1 MNITRF
7 PIHFIGAGPGAEDLI
22 TERGATLL
30 KEADVVVYAGS
41 LVNPGHLKRCR
52 PKAELHDSAKMNLEE
67 QVEVMA
73 RGALEGKK
81 VVRLHTGDPSM
92 YGAIAEQFDL
102 LDKKGIESVVVPGVS
117 SVFAAAAA
125 LRTELTYPGI
135 AQSLVLTRTPGR
147 TPMPAG
153 ESCEAFARTGAT
165 LAFFLSVG
173 KLDELARQLISAGK
187 SPATA
192 AAVVYRATWPD
203 EKIIRGTLST
213 IAAETARAGIGRQ
226 ALILVGDA
234 IGAHD
239 CGQSLLYH
247 GQFSH
252 GYRNEKEDERF
263 NGSCAFYAF
272 TGKGVRKALEIS
284 QSLGKKAAIHS
295 ICREGEEEGVI
306 RIAPEDFDGVLARQ
320 WHLFDAHVFV
330 GATGIAV
337 RKTAPLLRD
346 KTTDPA
352 VVSCTESGSHLI
364 PLLSGHLGGGN
375 RLARRLARISGGEAV
390 ITTATDTRGITAF
403 DEAAAREQACVLNP
417 EAIKTLNAA
426 LLAGEAVS
434 FHGPQE
440 IHERYWKD
448 CPQVIPAR
456 TDGGETGETPDMAA
470 VYWDEAPPEPAGKA
484 PFLAIHTASFVLG
497 IGCKKETAPELLKQC
512 AEDFL
517 HQQGISRSR
526 LKALASCTLKEQ
538 EPAILALAEQ
548 WGVPFRVFTPK
559 QLDTV
564 DVPTPSD
571 AVFGKTGTHSV
582 SEASAVLASGGKIS
596 APKTVCA
603 GSITLALAACP
614 HGARRTD
621 RQKTGS
627 VTVIG
632 LGSGAPGQL
641 TPEAAAA
648 IDRCGCLAGYTKYLD
663 FIRERI
669 HGKKIIQTGMMGEV
683 PRCMAALEAALAGEN
698 VCMVCSGDPGILA
711 MAGLL
716 YELRKE
722 NERFSPVDIEV
733 LPGITAANIS
743 ASALGAPLQNGF
755 CLLSLSDLLVPAEE
769 IRANL
774 EQSAGTALPVV
785 LYNPAGRKRRHLMEE
800 ALDIFRNK
808 RGGQTLCA
816 YVRHA
821 GRPGQQKWVGTL
833 EEFPLDDVDMSTLVL
848 LGGPRTIRD
857 GDVLFERRGYADKYG
872 VS

>member
-1 MNITRF
+1 MNTTRF

-22 TERGATLL
+22 TERGAALL

-52 PKAELHDSAKMNLEE
+52 PEAELHDSAKMDLEE

-73 RGALEGKK
+73 RGVLEGKK

-102 LDKKGIESVVVPGVS
+102 LDKKGIESIVVPGVS

-147 TPMPAG
+147 TPMPSG
-153 ESCEAFARTGAT
+153 EACEAFAKTGAT
-165 LAFFLSVG
+165 LAFFLSAG
-173 KLDELARQLISAGK
+173 KLDELAARLISAGK
-187 SPATA
+187 SPDTA

-213 IAAETARAGIGRQ
+213 IAEETARAGIGRQ

-272 TGKGVRKALEIS
+272 TAKGARKAAEIS
-284 QSLGKKAAIHS
+284 QSLGKTAIYS
-295 ICREGEEEGVI
+295 VGGNGEEEGVN
-306 RIAPEDFDGVLARQ
+306 RVKPEDFDQLLARQ
-320 WHLFDAHVFV
+320 WNQFDAHVFV
-330 GATGIAV
+330 GAAGIAV

-346 KTTDPA
+346 KATDPA
-352 VVSCTESGSHLI
+352 VVSCSESGSHLI

-390 ITTATDTRGITAF
+390 ITTATDTRGMTAF
-403 DEAAAREQACVLNP
+403 DEAAAREQACILNP
-417 EAIKTLNAA
+417 DAIKALNAA
-426 LLAGEAVS
+426 LLAGDAIL

-440 IHERYWKD
+440 IYERYWKE
-448 CPQVIPAR
+448 CPQVIPA
-456 TDGGETGETPDMAA
+456 ETGGKATTGTPDIPA
-470 VYWDEAPPEPAGKA
+470 VYWDMAVPETGRKA
-484 PFLAIHTASFVLG
+484 PALSIRSASFVLG
-497 IGCKKETAPELLKQC
+497 IGCKKGTDPGLLKQS
-512 AEDFL
+512 AEEFL
-517 HQQGISRSR
+517 NREGISRTR

-548 WGVPFRVFTPK
+548 WEVPFQVFTPA
-559 QLDTV
+559 QLDRV
-564 DVPTPSD
+564 EIPTPSD
-571 AVFGKTGTHSV
+571 AVFEKTGTHSV
-582 SEASAVLASGGKIS
+582 SEASAILASGGTLKT
-596 APKTVCA
+596 PKTVCN

-614 HGARRTD
+614 HGSRDTE
-621 RQKTGS
+621 RQETGN
-627 VTVIG
+627 VIVIG

-648 IDRCGCLAGYTKYLD
+648 IDRCDCIAGYTKYLD

-669 HGKKIIQTGMMGEV
+669 HGKKMIQTGMMGEV

-698 VCMVCSGDPGILA
+698 ICMVCSGDPGILA

-722 NERFSPVDIEV
+722 NERFSTVGIDV

-774 EQSAGTALPVV
+774 EQGAGTALPVV
-785 LYNPAGRKRRHLMEE
+785 LYNPAGRKRRHLLEE

-808 RGGQTLCA
+808 RGGHTLCA
-816 YVRHA
+816 YVKHA
-821 GRPGQQKWVGTL
+821 GRPAQQKWVGTL
-833 EEFPLDDVDMSTLVL
+833 DEFPLEDVDMSTLVL

-872 VS
+872 IS

>member
-1 MNITRF
+1 MNTTRF

-22 TERGATLL
+22 TERGAALL

-52 PKAELHDSAKMNLEE
+52 PEAELHDSAKMNLEE

-73 RGALEGKK
+73 RGVLEGKK

-102 LDKKGIESVVVPGVS
+102 LDKKGIESIVVPGIS

-147 TPMPAG
+147 TPMPSG
-153 ESCEAFARTGAT
+153 EACEAFAKTGAT
-165 LAFFLSVG
+165 LAFFLSAG
-173 KLDELARQLISAGK
+173 KLDELAARLISAGK
-187 SPATA
+187 SPDTA

-272 TGKGVRKALEIS
+272 TAKGARKAVEIS
-284 QSLGKKAAIHS
+284 QSLGKTVIYS
-295 ICREGEEEGVI
+295 VGRSGEEEGVN
-306 RIAPEDFDGVLARQ
+306 RVAPEDFDQLLARQ
-320 WHLFDAHVFV
+320 WNQFDAHVFV
-330 GATGIAV
+330 GAAGIAV

-346 KTTDPA
+346 KATDPA
-352 VVSCTESGSHLI
+352 VVSCSESGSHLI

-417 EAIKTLNAA
+417 DAIKTLNAA
-426 LLAGEAVS
+426 LLAGDS
-434 FHGPQE
+434 ILFHGPQE
-440 IHERYWKD
+440 IYERYWKE
-448 CPQVIPAR
+448 CPQVIPA
-456 TDGGETGETPDMAA
+456 ETGGKEATETPDVPA
-470 VYWDEAPPEPAGKA
+470 VYWDMTAPETVGKA
-484 PFLAIHTASFVLG
+484 PALSIRSASFVLG
-497 IGCKKETAPELLKQC
+497 IGCKKGTAPELLKQS
-512 AEDFL
+512 AEEFL
-517 HQQGISRSR
+517 HREGLSRSR

-548 WGVPFRVFTPK
+548 WGVPFQVFTPDE
-559 QLDTV
+559 LDKV
-564 DVPTPSD
+564 EIPTPSD
-571 AVFGKTGTHSV
+571 AVFEKTGTHSV
-582 SEASAVLASGGKIS
+582 SEASAILASGGTLKT
-596 APKTVCA
+596 PKTVCN

-614 HGARRTD
+614 HGSRDTGC
-621 RQKTGS
+621 QKAGS
-627 VTVIG
+627 VIVIG

-648 IDRCGCLAGYTKYLD
+648 IDRCGCIAGYTRYLD

-669 HGKKIIQTGMMGEV
+669 HGKRMIQTGMMGEV

-722 NERFSPVDIEV
+722 NERFSSVGIDV

-769 IRANL
+769 IQANL

-785 LYNPAGRKRRHLMEE
+785 LYNPAGRKRRHLLEE

-816 YVRHA
+816 YVKHA
-821 GRPGQQKWVGTL
+821 GRPAQQKWVGTL
-833 EEFPLDDVDMSTLVL
+833 AEFPLEDVDMSTLVL

-872 VS
+872 IS

>member
-1 MNITRF
+1 MNTTRF

-22 TERGATLL
+22 TERGAALL

-73 RGALEGKK
+73 RGVLEGKK

-102 LDKKGIESVVVPGVS
+102 LDKKGIESIVVPGVS

-147 TPMPAG
+147 TPMPSG
-153 ESCEAFARTGAT
+153 EACEAFAKTGAT
-165 LAFFLSVG
+165 LAFFLSAG
-173 KLDELARQLISAGK
+173 KLDELAARLISAGK
-187 SPATA
+187 SPDTA

-272 TGKGVRKALEIS
+272 TAKGARKAVEIS
-284 QSLGKKAAIHS
+284 QSLGKTVIYS
-295 ICREGEEEGVI
+295 VGRSGEEEGVN
-306 RIAPEDFDGVLARQ
+306 RVAPEDFDQLLARQ
-320 WHLFDAHVFV
+320 WNQFDAHVFV
-330 GATGIAV
+330 GAAGIAV

-346 KTTDPA
+346 KATDPA
-352 VVSCTESGSHLI
+352 VVSCSESGSHLI

-417 EAIKTLNAA
+417 DAIKALNAA
-426 LLAGEAVS
+426 LLSGDS
-434 FHGPQE
+434 ILFHGPQE
-440 IHERYWKD
+440 IYERYWKE
-448 CPQVIPAR
+448 CPQVIPA
-456 TDGGETGETPDMAA
+456 ETGGKEATETPDVPA
-470 VYWDEAPPEPAGKA
+470 VYWDMTAPETVGKA
-484 PFLAIHTASFVLG
+484 PALSIRSASFVLG
-497 IGCKKETAPELLKQC
+497 IGCKKGTDPELLKQS
-512 AEDFL
+512 AEEFL
-517 HQQGISRSR
+517 HRQGLSRSR

-548 WGVPFRVFTPK
+548 WGVPFQVFTPDE
-559 QLDTV
+559 LDKV
-564 DVPTPSD
+564 DIPTPSD
-571 AVFGKTGTHSV
+571 AVFEKTGTHSV
-582 SEASAVLASGGKIS
+582 SEASAILASGGTLKT
-596 APKTVCA
+596 PKTVCN

-614 HGARRTD
+614 HGSRDTG
-621 RQKTGS
+621 RQKAGS
-627 VTVIG
+627 VIVIG

-648 IDRCGCLAGYTKYLD
+648 IDRCGCIAGYTRYLD
-663 FIRERI
+663 FIRGRI
-669 HGKKIIQTGMMGEV
+669 HGKRMIQTGMMGEV

-722 NERFSPVDIEV
+722 NERFSSVGIDV

-785 LYNPAGRKRRHLMEE
+785 LYNPAGRKRRHLLEE

-808 RGGQTLCA
+808 RGDKTLCA
-816 YVRHA
+816 YVKHA
-821 GRPGQQKWVGTL
+821 GRPAQQKWVGTL
-833 EEFPLDDVDMSTLVL
+833 AEFPLEDVDMSTLVL
-848 LGGPRTIRD
+848 LGGPRTMRD

-872 VS
+872 IS

>member
-1 MNITRF
+1 MNTTRF

-22 TERGATLL
+22 TERGAALL

-52 PKAELHDSAKMNLEE
+52 PEAELHDSAKMNLEE

-102 LDKKGIESVVVPGVS
+102 LDKKGIESIVVPGVS

-147 TPMPAG
+147 TPMPSG
-153 ESCEAFARTGAT
+153 EACEAFAKTGAT
-165 LAFFLSVG
+165 LAFFLSAG
-173 KLDELARQLISAGK
+173 KLDELAARLISAGK
-187 SPATA
+187 SPDTA

-272 TGKGVRKALEIS
+272 TAKGARKAVEIS
-284 QSLGKKAAIHS
+284 QSLGKTVIYS
-295 ICREGEEEGVI
+295 VGRSGEEEGVN
-306 RIAPEDFDGVLARQ
+306 RVAPEDFDQLLARQ
-320 WHLFDAHVFV
+320 WNQFDAHVFV
-330 GATGIAV
+330 GAAGIAV

-346 KTTDPA
+346 KATDPA
-352 VVSCTESGSHLI
+352 VVSCSESGSHLI

-417 EAIKTLNAA
+417 DAIKALNAA
-426 LLAGEAVS
+426 LLAGDS
-434 FHGPQE
+434 ILFHGPQE
-440 IHERYWKD
+440 IYERYWKE
-448 CPQVIPAR
+448 CPQVIPA
-456 TDGGETGETPDMAA
+456 ETEGKETTETPDVPA
-470 VYWDEAPPEPAGKA
+470 VYWDMTAPETVGKA
-484 PFLAIHTASFVLG
+484 PALSVRSASFVLG
-497 IGCKKETAPELLKQC
+497 IGCKKGTAPELLKQS
-512 AEDFL
+512 AEEFL
-517 HQQGISRSR
+517 HRQGLSRSR

-548 WGVPFRVFTPK
+548 WGVPFQVFTPDE
-559 QLDTV
+559 LDKV
-564 DVPTPSD
+564 DIPTPSD
-571 AVFGKTGTHSV
+571 AVFEKTGTHSV
-582 SEASAVLASGGKIS
+582 SEASAILASGGTLKT
-596 APKTVCA
+596 PKTVCS

-614 HGARRTD
+614 HGSRDTGC
-621 RQKTGS
+621 QKAGS
-627 VTVIG
+627 VIVIG

-648 IDRCGCLAGYTKYLD
+648 IDRCGCIAGYTRYLD

-669 HGKKIIQTGMMGEV
+669 HGKRMIQTGMMGEV

-722 NERFSPVDIEV
+722 NERFSSVGIDV

-785 LYNPAGRKRRHLMEE
+785 LYNPAGRKRRHLLEE
-800 ALDIFRNK
+800 ALNIFRNK

-816 YVRHA
+816 YVKHA
-821 GRPGQQKWVGTL
+821 GRPAQQKWVGTL
-833 EEFPLDDVDMSTLVL
+833 AEFPLEDVDMSTLVL

-872 VS
+872 IS

>member
-1 MNITRF
+1 MKTLRF
-7 PIHFIGAGPGAEDLI
+7 PIHFVGAGPGAEDLI
-22 TERGATLL
+22 TERGAALL

-52 PKAELHDSAKMNLEE
+52 EGAELHDSAAMSLEE
-67 QVEVMA
+67 QVDVMSQA
-73 RGALEGKK
+73 VKEGKK

-102 LDKKGIESVVVPGVS
+102 LDKKGIQSVVVPGVS

-147 TPMPAG
+147 TPMPSG
-153 ESCEAFARTGAT
+153 ESSEAFAKTGAT

-173 KLDELARQLISAGK
+173 KLDELARQLVAAGK
-187 SPATA
+187 SPDTA

-213 IAAETARAGIGRQ
+213 IAEETSRAGIGRQ
-226 ALILVGDA
+226 AIILVGNA

-252 GYRNEKEDERF
+252 GYRNEKEEERF
-263 NGSCAFYAF
+263 NGNCAFYAF
-272 TGKGVRKALEIS
+272 TGKGTRKALEIS
-284 QSLGKKAAIHS
+284 RSLGKTAIYS
-295 ICREGEEEGVI
+295 VCRDGEEEGAV
-306 RIAPEDFDGVLARQ
+306 RVSPEEFDGLLARQ
-320 WHLFDAHVFV
+320 WLLFDAHVFI

-352 VVSCTESGSHLI
+352 VVSCSESGSHVI

-390 ITTATDTRGITAF
+390 ITTATDARGITAF
-403 DEAAAREQACVLNP
+403 DEAAARERACVLTP
-417 EAIKTLNAA
+417 DAIKTLNAE
-426 LLAGEAVS
+426 LLSGGTVS
-434 FHGPQE
+434 FHGPAE
-440 IHERYWKD
+440 IHKRYWKD

-456 TDGGETGETPDMAA
+456 TDAEKAPEAQGLPA
-470 VYWDEAPPEPAGKA
+470 VYWDSTPTEQQKNA
-484 PFLAIHTASFVLG
+484 PFLSIRSASHVLG
-497 IGCKKETAPELLKQC
+497 IGCKKGTKPALLKQC

-517 HQQGISRSR
+517 ARHGISP
-526 LKALASCTLKEQ
+526 KQIAALSSCTLKER
-538 EPAILALAEQ
+538 EPAILALAEE
-548 WGVPFRVFTPK
+548 WKIPFRVFTPE
-559 QLDTV
+559 QLEPV
-564 DVPTPSD
+564 EAPTPSD
-571 AVFGKTGTHSV
+571 TVFDRTGTHSV
-582 SEASAVLASGGKIS
+582 SEASAILASGGTITV
-596 APKTVCA
+596 PKTA
-603 GSITLALAACP
+603 FEGSITLALAACP
-614 HGARRTD
+614 HGGRNTARKGCGT
-621 RQKTGS
+621 

-632 LGSGAPGQL
+632 LGSGAPSQL

-648 IDRCGCLAGYTKYLD
+648 IDRCDCIAGYTRYLD

-669 HGKKIIQTGMMGEV
+669 HGKKMIQTGMMGEV
-683 PRCMAALEAALAGEN
+683 PRCVAALEAALEGEN

-722 NERFSPVDIEV
+722 NDRFSPVGIEV
-733 LPGITAANIS
+733 LPGITAASIS

-769 IRANL
+769 IRTNL
-774 EQSAGTALPVV
+774 ERSAGTALPVV
-785 LYNPAGRKRRHLMEE
+785 LYNPAGRKRRHLLEE
-800 ALDIFRNK
+800 ALDIFRK
-808 RGGQTLCA
+808 ERGGETLCA

-821 GRPGQQKWVGTL
+821 GRPAQQKWVGTL
-833 EEFPLDDVDMSTLVL
+833 DEFPLEEVDMSTLVL
-848 LGGPRTIRD
+848 IGGPRTLRD

-872 VS
+872 IS

>member
-1 MNITRF
+1 MNTTRF

-22 TERGATLL
+22 TERGAALL

-73 RGALEGKK
+73 RGVLEGKK

-102 LDKKGIESVVVPGVS
+102 LDKKGIESIVVPGVS

-147 TPMPAG
+147 TPMPSG
-153 ESCEAFARTGAT
+153 EACEAFAKTGAT
-165 LAFFLSVG
+165 LAFFLSAG
-173 KLDELARQLISAGK
+173 KLDELAARLISAGK
-187 SPATA
+187 SPDTA

-272 TGKGVRKALEIS
+272 TAKGARKAVEIS
-284 QSLGKKAAIHS
+284 QSLGKTVIYS
-295 ICREGEEEGVI
+295 VGRSGEEEGVN
-306 RIAPEDFDGVLARQ
+306 RVAPEDFDQLLARQ
-320 WHLFDAHVFV
+320 WNQFDAHVFV
-330 GATGIAV
+330 GAAGIAV

-346 KTTDPA
+346 KATDPA
-352 VVSCTESGSHLI
+352 VVSCSESGSHLI

-417 EAIKTLNAA
+417 DAIKALNAA
-426 LLAGEAVS
+426 LLSGDS
-434 FHGPQE
+434 ILFHGPQE
-440 IHERYWKD
+440 IYERYWKE
-448 CPQVIPAR
+448 CPQVIPA
-456 TDGGETGETPDMAA
+456 ETGGKEATETPDVPA
-470 VYWDEAPPEPAGKA
+470 VYWDMTAPETVGKA
-484 PFLAIHTASFVLG
+484 PALSIRSASFVLG
-497 IGCKKETAPELLKQC
+497 IGCKKGTDPELLKQS
-512 AEDFL
+512 AEEFL
-517 HQQGISRSR
+517 HRQGLSRSR

-548 WGVPFRVFTPK
+548 WGVPFQVFTPDE
-559 QLDTV
+559 LDKV
-564 DVPTPSD
+564 DIPTPSD
-571 AVFGKTGTHSV
+571 AVFEKTGTHSV
-582 SEASAVLASGGKIS
+582 SEASAILASGGTLKT
-596 APKTVCA
+596 PKTVCN

-614 HGARRTD
+614 HGSRDTG
-621 RQKTGS
+621 RQKAGS
-627 VTVIG
+627 VIVIG

-648 IDRCGCLAGYTKYLD
+648 IDRCGCIAGYTRYLD
-663 FIRERI
+663 FIRGRI
-669 HGKKIIQTGMMGEV
+669 HGKRMIQTGMMGEV

-722 NERFSPVDIEV
+722 NERFSTVGIDV

-755 CLLSLSDLLVPAEE
+755 CLLSLSDLLLPAEE

-785 LYNPAGRKRRHLMEE
+785 LYNPAGRKRRHLLEE

-816 YVRHA
+816 YVKHA
-821 GRPGQQKWVGTL
+821 GRPAQQKWVGTL
-833 EEFPLDDVDMSTLVL
+833 DEFPLEDVDMSTLVL

-857 GDVLFERRGYADKYG
+857 GGVLFERRGYADKYG
-872 VS
+872 IS

>member
-1 MNITRF
+1 MNTTRF

-22 TERGATLL
+22 TERGAALL

-52 PKAELHDSAKMNLEE
+52 PEAELHDSAKMNLEE

-73 RGALEGKK
+73 RGVLEGKK

-102 LDKKGIESVVVPGVS
+102 LDKKGIESIVVPGVS

-147 TPMPAG
+147 TPMPSG
-153 ESCEAFARTGAT
+153 EACEAFAKTGAT
-165 LAFFLSVG
+165 LAFFLSAG
-173 KLDELARQLISAGK
+173 KLDELAARLISAGK
-187 SPATA
+187 SPDTA

-213 IAAETARAGIGRQ
+213 IAAETVRAGIGRQ

-272 TGKGVRKALEIS
+272 TAKGARKAVEIS
-284 QSLGKKAAIHS
+284 QSLGKTVIYS
-295 ICREGEEEGVI
+295 VGRSGEEEGVN
-306 RIAPEDFDGVLARQ
+306 RVAPEDFDQLLARQ
-320 WHLFDAHVFV
+320 WKQFDAHVFV
-330 GATGIAV
+330 GAAGIAV

-346 KTTDPA
+346 KATDPA
-352 VVSCTESGSHLI
+352 VVSCSESGSHLI

-403 DEAAAREQACVLNP
+403 DEAAAREQTCVLNP
-417 EAIKTLNAA
+417 DAIKTLNAA
-426 LLAGEAVS
+426 LLAGDS
-434 FHGPQE
+434 ILFHGPQE
-440 IHERYWKD
+440 IYERYWKE
-448 CPQVIPAR
+448 CPQVIPA
-456 TDGGETGETPDMAA
+456 ETEGKEATETPDVPA
-470 VYWDEAPPEPAGKA
+470 VYWDVTAPETVGEAPA
-484 PFLAIHTASFVLG
+484 LSIRSASFVLG
-497 IGCKKETAPELLKQC
+497 IGCKKGTGPELLKQS
-512 AEDFL
+512 AEEFL
-517 HQQGISRSR
+517 HRQGLSRSR

-548 WGVPFRVFTPK
+548 WGVPFQVFTPDE
-559 QLDTV
+559 LDKV
-564 DVPTPSD
+564 DIPTPSD
-571 AVFGKTGTHSV
+571 AVFEKTGTHSV
-582 SEASAVLASGGKIS
+582 SEASAILASGGTLKM
-596 APKTVCA
+596 PKTVCN

-614 HGARRTD
+614 HGSRDTG
-621 RQKTGS
+621 RQKAGS
-627 VTVIG
+627 VIVIG

-641 TPEAAAA
+641 TPEAAAV
-648 IDRCGCLAGYTKYLD
+648 IDRCGCIAGYTRYLD

-669 HGKKIIQTGMMGEV
+669 HGKRMIQTGMMGEV

-722 NERFSPVDIEV
+722 NERFSTVGIDV

-785 LYNPAGRKRRHLMEE
+785 LYNPAGRKRRHLLEE

-816 YVRHA
+816 YVKHA
-821 GRPGQQKWVGTL
+821 GRPAQQKWVGTL
-833 EEFPLDDVDMSTLVL
+833 DEFPLEDVDMSTLVL

-857 GDVLFERRGYADKYG
+857 GGVLFERRGYADKYG
-872 VS
+872 IS

>member
-1 MNITRF
+1 MNTTRF

-22 TERGATLL
+22 TERGAALL

-52 PKAELHDSAKMNLEE
+52 PEAELHDSAKMNLEE

-102 LDKKGIESVVVPGVS
+102 LDKKGIESIVVPGVS

-147 TPMPAG
+147 TPMPSG
-153 ESCEAFARTGAT
+153 EACEAFAKTGAT
-165 LAFFLSVG
+165 LAFFLSAG
-173 KLDELARQLISAGK
+173 KLDELAARLISAGK
-187 SPATA
+187 SPDTA

-252 GYRNEKEDERF
+252 GYRNEKEDEQF

-272 TGKGVRKALEIS
+272 TAKGARKAVEIS
-284 QSLGKKAAIHS
+284 QSLGKTVIYS
-295 ICREGEEEGVI
+295 VGRSGGEEGVN
-306 RIAPEDFDGVLARQ
+306 RVAPEDFDQLLARQ
-320 WHLFDAHVFV
+320 WNQFDAHVFV
-330 GATGIAV
+330 GAAGIAV

-346 KTTDPA
+346 KATDPA
-352 VVSCTESGSHLI
+352 VVSCSESGFHLI
-364 PLLSGHLGGGN
+364 PMLSGHLGGGN

-417 EAIKTLNAA
+417 DAIKALNAA
-426 LLAGEAVS
+426 LLAGDS
-434 FHGPQE
+434 ILFHGPQE
-440 IHERYWKD
+440 IYERYWKE
-448 CPQVIPAR
+448 CPQVIPA
-456 TDGGETGETPDMAA
+456 ETEGKEATETPDVPA
-470 VYWDEAPPEPAGKA
+470 VYWDVTAPETVGKA
-484 PFLAIHTASFVLG
+484 PALSIRSASFVLG
-497 IGCKKETAPELLKQC
+497 IGCKKGTDPELLKQS
-512 AEDFL
+512 AEEFL
-517 HQQGISRSR
+517 HRQGLSRSR

-548 WGVPFRVFTPK
+548 WGVPFQVFTPDE
-559 QLDTV
+559 LDKV
-564 DVPTPSD
+564 DISTPSD
-571 AVFGKTGTHSV
+571 AVFEKTGTHSV
-582 SEASAVLASGGKIS
+582 SEASAILASGGTLKT
-596 APKTVCA
+596 PKTVCS

-614 HGARRTD
+614 HGSRDTGC
-621 RQKTGS
+621 QKAGS
-627 VTVIG
+627 VIVIG

-648 IDRCGCLAGYTKYLD
+648 IDRCGCIAGYTRYLD

-669 HGKKIIQTGMMGEV
+669 HGKRMIQTGMMGEV

-722 NERFSPVDIEV
+722 NERFSTVGIDV

-785 LYNPAGRKRRHLMEE
+785 LYNPAGRKRRHLLEE
-800 ALDIFRNK
+800 ALNIFRNK

-816 YVRHA
+816 YVKHA
-821 GRPGQQKWVGTL
+821 GRPAQQKWVGTL
-833 EEFPLDDVDMSTLVL
+833 DEFPLEDVDMSTLVL

-857 GDVLFERRGYADKYG
+857 GGVLFERRGYADKYG
-872 VS
+872 IS

>member
-1 MNITRF
+1 MNTTRF

-22 TERGATLL
+22 TERGAALL

-67 QVEVMA
+67 QVEAMA
-73 RGALEGKK
+73 RGVLEGKK

-102 LDKKGIESVVVPGVS
+102 LDKKGIESIVVPGVS

-147 TPMPAG
+147 TPMPSG
-153 ESCEAFARTGAT
+153 EACEAFAKTGAT
-165 LAFFLSVG
+165 LAFFLSAG
-173 KLDELARQLISAGK
+173 KLDELAARLISAGK
-187 SPATA
+187 SPDTA

-272 TGKGVRKALEIS
+272 TAKGARKAVEIS
-284 QSLGKKAAIHS
+284 QSLGKTVIYS
-295 ICREGEEEGVI
+295 VGRSGEEEGVN
-306 RIAPEDFDGVLARQ
+306 RVAPEDFDQLLARQ
-320 WHLFDAHVFV
+320 WNQFDAHVFV
-330 GATGIAV
+330 GAAGIAV

-346 KTTDPA
+346 KATDPA
-352 VVSCTESGSHLI
+352 VVSCSESGSHLI

-417 EAIKTLNAA
+417 DAIKALNAA
-426 LLAGEAVS
+426 LLSGDS
-434 FHGPQE
+434 ILFHGPQE
-440 IHERYWKD
+440 IYERYWKE
-448 CPQVIPAR
+448 CPQVIPA
-456 TDGGETGETPDMAA
+456 ETGGKEATETPDVPA
-470 VYWDEAPPEPAGKA
+470 VYWDMTAPETVGKA
-484 PFLAIHTASFVLG
+484 PALSIRSASFVLG
-497 IGCKKETAPELLKQC
+497 IGCKKGTDPELLEQS
-512 AEDFL
+512 AEEFL
-517 HQQGISRSR
+517 HRQGLSRSR

-548 WGVPFRVFTPK
+548 WGVPFQVFTPDE
-559 QLDTV
+559 LDKV
-564 DVPTPSD
+564 DIPTPSD
-571 AVFGKTGTHSV
+571 AVFEKTGTHSV
-582 SEASAVLASGGKIS
+582 SEASAILASGGTLKT
-596 APKTVCA
+596 PKTVCN

-614 HGARRTD
+614 HGSRDTG
-621 RQKTGS
+621 RQKAGS
-627 VTVIG
+627 VIVIG

-648 IDRCGCLAGYTKYLD
+648 IDRCGCIAGYTRYLD

-669 HGKKIIQTGMMGEV
+669 HGKRMIQTGMMGEV

-722 NERFSPVDIEV
+722 NERFSTVGIDV

-785 LYNPAGRKRRHLMEE
+785 LYNPAGRKRRHLLEE
-800 ALDIFRNK
+800 ALNIFRNK

-816 YVRHA
+816 YVKHA
-821 GRPGQQKWVGTL
+821 GRPAQQKWVGTL
-833 EEFPLDDVDMSTLVL
+833 DEFPLEDVDMSTLVL

-857 GDVLFERRGYADKYG
+857 GGVLFERRGYADKYG
-872 VS
+872 IS

>member
-1 MNITRF
+1 MNTPRF

-22 TERGATLL
+22 TERGAALL

-41 LVNPGHLKRCR
+41 LVNPGHLQRCR
-52 PKAELHDSAKMNLEE
+52 PEAEFHDSARMNLEE
-67 QVEVMA
+67 QVEVMT
-73 RGALEGKK
+73 RGVREGKK

-102 LDKKGIESVVVPGVS
+102 LDKKGIESIVVPGVS

-147 TPMPAG
+147 TPMPEG
-153 ESCEAFARTGAT
+153 EACEAFAKTGAT
-165 LAFFLSVG
+165 LAFFLSAG
-173 KLDELARQLISAGK
+173 KLDDLAARLVSAGK
-187 SPATA
+187 SPDTA

-213 IAAETARAGIGRQ
+213 IAEETARAGIGRQ

-247 GQFSH
+247 GRFSH

-263 NGSCAFYAF
+263 EGSCALYAF
-272 TGKGVRKALEIS
+272 TGKGVRKAQEIS
-284 QSLGKKAAIHS
+284 RSLRKAVIHS
-295 ICREGEEEGVI
+295 VCRDGEAEGVT
-306 RIAPEDFDGVLARQ
+306 RVSPEEFDSFLARQ
-320 WHLFDAHVFV
+320 WSLFDAHVFI

-346 KTTDPA
+346 KATDPA
-352 VVSCTESGSHLI
+352 VVSCSESGSHLI

-390 ITTATDTRGITAF
+390 ITTTTDTRGITAF
-403 DEAAAREQACVLNP
+403 DEAAAREKACVLNP
-417 EAIKTLNAA
+417 AAIKTLNAA
-426 LLAGEAVS
+426 LLAGDAVS

-440 IHERYWKD
+440 IHERYWRD

-456 TDGGETGETPDMAA
+456 TDGVEIRKTPDMAA
-470 VYWDEAPPEPAGKA
+470 VYWDAVPSEPAGEA
-484 PFLAIHTASFVLG
+484 AALVIQSAAFVLG
-497 IGCKKETAPELLKQC
+497 IGCKKGTAPELLQQC

-517 HQQGISRSR
+517 ARQGISRTQI
-526 LKALASCTLKEQ
+526 KALASCTLKEE
-538 EPAILALAEQ
+538 EPAILALAAT
-548 WGVPFRVFTPK
+548 WNVPFHVFTPA
-559 QLDTV
+559 QLDAV
-564 DVPTPSD
+564 AIPTPSD
-571 AVFGKTGTHSV
+571 TVFEKTGTHSV
-582 SEASAVLASGGKIS
+582 SEASAILASGGKIS
-596 APKTVCA
+596 TPKTVCG
-603 GSITLALAACP
+603 GSMTLALAACP
-614 HGARRTD
+614 HGRRDAAR
-621 RQKTGS
+621 QETGS
-627 VTVIG
+627 VIVIG

-648 IDRCGCLAGYTKYLD
+648 IDRCSCIAGYTKYLD

-669 HGKKIIQTGMMGEV
+669 HGKKMIQTGMMGEV
-683 PRCMAALEAALAGEN
+683 PRCTAALEAALDGEN

-722 NERFSPVDIEV
+722 NGRFSPVRIEV

-743 ASALGAPLQNGF
+743 AAALGAPLQNGF
-755 CLLSLSDLLVPAEE
+755 CLLSLSDLLVPAAE

-785 LYNPAGRKRRHLMEE
+785 LYNPAGRKRRHLLEE
-800 ALDIFRNK
+800 ALNIFRNR
-808 RGGQTLCA
+808 RGGRTLCA
-816 YVRHA
+816 YVKHA
-821 GRPGQQKWVGTL
+821 GRPAQQQWVGTL
-833 EEFPLDDVDMSTLVL
+833 DEFPLDDVDMSTLVL

-872 VS
+872 IS

>member
-1 MNITRF
+1 MNTARF

-22 TERGATLL
+22 TERGAALL

-52 PKAELHDSAKMNLEE
+52 PEAELHDSAKMDLEE

-73 RGALEGKK
+73 RGVLEGKK

-102 LDKKGIESVVVPGVS
+102 LDKKGIESIVVPGVS

-147 TPMPAG
+147 TPMPSG
-153 ESCEAFARTGAT
+153 EACEAFAKTGAT
-165 LAFFLSVG
+165 LAFFLSAG
-173 KLDELARQLISAGK
+173 KLDELAARLISAGK
-187 SPATA
+187 SPDTA

-213 IAAETARAGIGRQ
+213 IAGETARAGIGRQ

-263 NGSCAFYAF
+263 DGSCAFYAF
-272 TGKGVRKALEIS
+272 TEKGVRKAQEIS
-284 QSLGKKAAIHS
+284 QSLGKAVIHS
-295 ICREGEEEGVI
+295 VGRAGETEGVK
-306 RIAPEDFDGVLARQ
+306 RVSPEDFDPLLARQ
-320 WHLFDAHVFV
+320 WNLFDAHVFI

-346 KTTDPA
+346 KATDPA
-352 VVSCTESGSHLI
+352 VVCCSESGSHLI

-403 DEAAAREQACVLNP
+403 DEAAAREKACVLNP
-417 EAIKTLNAA
+417 DAIKTLNAA
-426 LLAGEAVS
+426 LLDGDTVS

-440 IHERYWKD
+440 IHERYWQD

-456 TDGGETGETPDMAA
+456 ADGAEAAEKPHVPA
-470 VYWDEAPPEPAGKA
+470 VYWDEEPPESAGG
-484 PFLAIHTASFVLG
+484 TAALLIQSSSFVLG
-497 IGCKKETAPELLKQC
+497 IGCKKGTEPGLLQQY
-512 AEDFL
+512 AEGFL
-517 HQQGISRSR
+517 ARQGISRSR
-526 LKALASCTLKEQ
+526 IKALASCTLKEQ
-538 EPAILALAEQ
+538 EPAILALAAT
-548 WGVPFRVFTPK
+548 WNVPFHVFEPAE
-559 QLDTV
+559 LDAV
-564 DVPTPSD
+564 EIPTPSD
-571 AVFGKTGTHSV
+571 AVFEKTGTHSV
-582 SEASAVLASGGKIS
+582 SEASAILASGGKINT
-596 APKTVCA
+596 PKTVC
-603 GSITLALAACP
+603 GGNVTLALATCP
-614 HGARRTD
+614 HGSRNKA
-621 RQKTGS
+621 RQKGGN
-627 VTVIG
+627 VIVIG
-632 LGSGAPGQL
+632 LGSGSPGQL

-648 IDRCGCLAGYTKYLD
+648 MEQCTCIAGYTKYLD

-669 HGKKIIQTGMMGEV
+669 HGKKMIQTGMMGEV
-683 PRCMAALEAALAGEN
+683 PRCTAALEAALNGEN

-716 YELRKE
+716 YEMRKE
-722 NERFSPVDIEV
+722 NERFSPVRIEV
-733 LPGITAANIS
+733 LPGITAASIS

-785 LYNPAGRKRRHLMEE
+785 LYNPAGRKRRHLLEE
-800 ALDIFRNK
+800 ALRIFRNQ
-808 RGGQTLCA
+808 RGEKTLCA
-816 YVRHA
+816 YVKHA
-821 GRPGQQKWVGTL
+821 GRPAQQKWVGTL
-833 EEFPLDDVDMSTLVL
+833 DEFPLEDVDMSTLVL

-872 VS
+872 IS

>member
-1 MNITRF
+1 MNTTRF

-22 TERGATLL
+22 TERGAALL

-52 PKAELHDSAKMNLEE
+52 PEAELHDSAKMNLEE

-102 LDKKGIESVVVPGVS
+102 LDKKGIESIVVPGVS

-147 TPMPAG
+147 TPMPSG
-153 ESCEAFARTGAT
+153 EACEAFAKTGAT

-173 KLDELARQLISAGK
+173 KLDELAARLISAGK
-187 SPATA
+187 SPDTA

-272 TGKGVRKALEIS
+272 TAKGARKAVEIS
-284 QSLGKKAAIHS
+284 QSLGKTVIYSVGRSGK
-295 ICREGEEEGVI
+295 EEGVN
-306 RIAPEDFDGVLARQ
+306 RVAPEDFDQLLAKQ
-320 WHLFDAHVFV
+320 WNQFDAHVFV
-330 GATGIAV
+330 GAAGIAV

-346 KTTDPA
+346 KATDPA
-352 VVSCTESGSHLI
+352 VVSCSESGSHLI

-417 EAIKTLNAA
+417 DAIKTLNAA
-426 LLAGEAVS
+426 LLAGGS
-434 FHGPQE
+434 ILFHGPQE
-440 IHERYWKD
+440 IYERYWKE
-448 CPQVIPAR
+448 CPQVIQA
-456 TDGGETGETPDMAA
+456 ETEGKEATETPDVPA
-470 VYWDEAPPEPAGKA
+470 VYWDVTAPETVGEAPA
-484 PFLAIHTASFVLG
+484 LSIRSASFVLG
-497 IGCKKETAPELLKQC
+497 IGCKKGTDPELLKQS
-512 AEDFL
+512 AEEFL
-517 HQQGISRSR
+517 HRQGLSRSR

-548 WGVPFRVFTPK
+548 WGVPFQVFTPDE
-559 QLDTV
+559 LDKV
-564 DVPTPSD
+564 DIPTPSD
-571 AVFGKTGTHSV
+571 AVFEKTGTHSV
-582 SEASAVLASGGKIS
+582 SEASAILATGGTLKT
-596 APKTVCA
+596 PKTVCS

-614 HGARRTD
+614 HGSRNTE
-621 RQKTGS
+621 RQGTGS
-627 VTVIG
+627 VIVIG

-648 IDRCGCLAGYTKYLD
+648 IDRCGCIAGYTRYLD

-669 HGKKIIQTGMMGEV
+669 HGKRMIQTGMMGEV

-722 NERFSPVDIEV
+722 NERFSTVGIDV

-785 LYNPAGRKRRHLMEE
+785 LYNPAGRKRRHLLEE

-808 RGGQTLCA
+808 RGGKTLCA
-816 YVRHA
+816 YVKHA
-821 GRPGQQKWVGTL
+821 GRPAQQKWVGTL
-833 EEFPLDDVDMSTLVL
+833 AEFPLEDVDMSTLVL

-872 VS
+872 IS

>member
-1 MNITRF
+1 MNTTRF

-22 TERGATLL
+22 TERGAALL

-52 PKAELHDSAKMNLEE
+52 PEAELYDSAKMNLEE

-73 RGALEGKK
+73 RGVLEGKK
-81 VVRLHTGDPSM
+81 VVRFHTGDPSM

-147 TPMPAG
+147 TPMPSG
-153 ESCEAFARTGAT
+153 EACEAFAKTGAT
-165 LAFFLSVG
+165 LAFFLSAG
-173 KLDELARQLISAGK
+173 KLDELAARLISAGK
-187 SPATA
+187 SPDTA

-272 TGKGVRKALEIS
+272 TAKGARKAVEIS
-284 QSLGKKAAIHS
+284 QSLGKTVIYS
-295 ICREGEEEGVI
+295 VGRSGEEEGVN
-306 RIAPEDFDGVLARQ
+306 RVAPEDFDQLLARQ
-320 WHLFDAHVFV
+320 WNQFDAHVFV
-330 GATGIAV
+330 GAAGIAV

-346 KTTDPA
+346 KATDPA
-352 VVSCTESGSHLI
+352 VVSCSESGSHLI

-417 EAIKTLNAA
+417 DAIKTLNAA
-426 LLAGEAVS
+426 LLAGDS
-434 FHGPQE
+434 ILFHGPQE
-440 IHERYWKD
+440 IYERYWKE
-448 CPQVIPAR
+448 CPQVIPA
-456 TDGGETGETPDMAA
+456 ETEGKEATEMPDVPA
-470 VYWDEAPPEPAGKA
+470 VYWDVTAPETVGKA
-484 PFLAIHTASFVLG
+484 PALSIRSASFVLG
-497 IGCKKETAPELLKQC
+497 IGCKKGTAPELLKQS
-512 AEDFL
+512 AEEFL
-517 HQQGISRSR
+517 HRQGLSRSR

-548 WGVPFRVFTPK
+548 WGVPFQVFTPDELNK
-559 QLDTV
+559 V
-564 DVPTPSD
+564 DIPTPSD
-571 AVFGKTGTHSV
+571 AVFEKTGTHSV
-582 SEASAVLASGGKIS
+582 SEASAILASGGTLKT
-596 APKTVCA
+596 PKTVCN

-614 HGARRTD
+614 HGSRNTE
-621 RQKTGS
+621 RQGTGS
-627 VTVIG
+627 VIVIG

-648 IDRCGCLAGYTKYLD
+648 IDRCGCIAGYTRYLD

-669 HGKKIIQTGMMGEV
+669 HGKRMIQTGMMGEV

-722 NERFSPVDIEV
+722 NERFSTVGIDV

-785 LYNPAGRKRRHLMEE
+785 LYNPAGRKRRHLLEE

-816 YVRHA
+816 YVKHA
-821 GRPGQQKWVGTL
+821 GRPAQQKWVGTL
-833 EEFPLDDVDMSTLVL
+833 AEFPLEDVDMSTLVL

-857 GDVLFERRGYADKYG
+857 GGVLFERRGYADKYG
-872 VS
+872 IS

>member
-1 MNITRF
+1 MNTTRF

-22 TERGATLL
+22 TERGAALL

-52 PKAELHDSAKMNLEE
+52 PEAELHDSAKMNLEE

-73 RGALEGKK
+73 RGVLEGKK

-102 LDKKGIESVVVPGVS
+102 LDKKGIESLVVPGVS

-147 TPMPAG
+147 TPMPSG
-153 ESCEAFARTGAT
+153 EACEAFAKTGAT
-165 LAFFLSVG
+165 LAFFLSAG
-173 KLDELARQLISAGK
+173 KLDELAARLISAGK
-187 SPATA
+187 SPDTA

-272 TGKGVRKALEIS
+272 TAKGARKAVEIS
-284 QSLGKKAAIHS
+284 QSLGKTVIYS
-295 ICREGEEEGVI
+295 VGRSGEEEGVN
-306 RIAPEDFDGVLARQ
+306 RVAPEDFDQLLARQ
-320 WHLFDAHVFV
+320 WNQFDAHVFV
-330 GATGIAV
+330 GAAGIAV

-346 KTTDPA
+346 KATDPA
-352 VVSCTESGSHLI
+352 VVSCSESGSHLI

-417 EAIKTLNAA
+417 DAIKALNAA
-426 LLAGEAVS
+426 LLAGDS
-434 FHGPQE
+434 ILFHGPQE
-440 IHERYWKD
+440 IYERYWKE
-448 CPQVIPAR
+448 CPQVIPA
-456 TDGGETGETPDMAA
+456 ETEGKETTETPDVPA
-470 VYWDEAPPEPAGKA
+470 VYWDMTAPETVGKA
-484 PFLAIHTASFVLG
+484 PALSVRSASFVLG
-497 IGCKKETAPELLKQC
+497 IGCKKGTAPELLKQS
-512 AEDFL
+512 AEEFL
-517 HQQGISRSR
+517 HRQGLSRSR

-548 WGVPFRVFTPK
+548 WGVPFQVFTPDE
-559 QLDTV
+559 LDKV
-564 DVPTPSD
+564 DIPTPSD
-571 AVFGKTGTHSV
+571 AVFEKTGTHSV
-582 SEASAVLASGGKIS
+582 SEASAILASGGTLKT
-596 APKTVCA
+596 PKTVCS

-614 HGARRTD
+614 HGSRDTGC
-621 RQKTGS
+621 QKAGS
-627 VTVIG
+627 VIVIG

-648 IDRCGCLAGYTKYLD
+648 IDRCGCIAGYTRYLD

-669 HGKKIIQTGMMGEV
+669 HGKRMIQTGMMGEV

-722 NERFSPVDIEV
+722 NERFSSVGIDV

-785 LYNPAGRKRRHLMEE
+785 LYNPAGRKRRHLLEE
-800 ALDIFRNK
+800 ALNIFRNK

-816 YVRHA
+816 YVKHA
-821 GRPGQQKWVGTL
+821 GRPAQQKWVGTL
-833 EEFPLDDVDMSTLVL
+833 AEFPLEDVDMSTLVL

-857 GDVLFERRGYADKYG
+857 GGVLFERRGYADKYG
-872 VS
+872 IS

>member
-1 MNITRF
+1 MNTTRF

-22 TERGATLL
+22 TERGAALL

-52 PKAELHDSAKMNLEE
+52 PEAELHDSAKMNLEE

-73 RGALEGKK
+73 RGVLEGRK

-102 LDKKGIESVVVPGVS
+102 LDKKGIESIVVPGVS

-147 TPMPAG
+147 TPMPSG
-153 ESCEAFARTGAT
+153 EACEAFAKTGAT
-165 LAFFLSVG
+165 LAFFLSAG
-173 KLDELARQLISAGK
+173 KLDELAARLISAGK
-187 SPATA
+187 SPDTA

-272 TGKGVRKALEIS
+272 TAKGARKAVEIS
-284 QSLGKKAAIHS
+284 QSLGKTVIYS
-295 ICREGEEEGVI
+295 VGRSGEEEGVN
-306 RIAPEDFDGVLARQ
+306 RVAPEDFDQLLARQ
-320 WHLFDAHVFV
+320 WNQFDAHVFV
-330 GATGIAV
+330 GAAGIAV

-346 KTTDPA
+346 KATDPA
-352 VVSCTESGSHLI
+352 VVSCSESGSHLI

-417 EAIKTLNAA
+417 DAIKTLNAA
-426 LLAGEAVS
+426 LLAGDS
-434 FHGPQE
+434 ILFHGPQE
-440 IHERYWKD
+440 IYERYWKE
-448 CPQVIPAR
+448 CPQVIPA
-456 TDGGETGETPDMAA
+456 ETEGKEATEMPDVPA
-470 VYWDEAPPEPAGKA
+470 VYWDVTAPETVGKA
-484 PFLAIHTASFVLG
+484 PALSIRSASFVLG
-497 IGCKKETAPELLKQC
+497 IGCKKGTAPELLKQS
-512 AEDFL
+512 AEEFL
-517 HQQGISRSR
+517 HRQGLSRSR

-548 WGVPFRVFTPK
+548 WGVPFQVFTPDELNK
-559 QLDTV
+559 V
-564 DVPTPSD
+564 DIPTPSD
-571 AVFGKTGTHSV
+571 AVFEKTGTHSV
-582 SEASAVLASGGKIS
+582 SEASAILASGGTLKT
-596 APKTVCA
+596 PKTVCN

-614 HGARRTD
+614 HGSRNTE
-621 RQKTGS
+621 RQGTGS
-627 VTVIG
+627 VIVIG

-648 IDRCGCLAGYTKYLD
+648 IDRCGCIAGYTRYLD

-669 HGKKIIQTGMMGEV
+669 HGKRMIQTGMMGEV

-722 NERFSPVDIEV
+722 NERFSTVGIDV

-785 LYNPAGRKRRHLMEE
+785 LYNPAGRKRRHLLEE

-816 YVRHA
+816 YVKHA
-821 GRPGQQKWVGTL
+821 GRPAQQKWVGTL
-833 EEFPLDDVDMSTLVL
+833 AEFPLEDVDMSTLVL

-857 GDVLFERRGYADKYG
+857 GGVLFERRGYADKYG
-872 VS
+872 IS

>member
-1 MNITRF
+1 MNTTRF

-22 TERGATLL
+22 TERGAALL

-41 LVNPGHLKRCR
+41 LVNPGHLKRCH
-52 PKAELHDSAKMNLEE
+52 PEAELHDSAKMNLEE

-73 RGALEGKK
+73 RGVLEGKK

-102 LDKKGIESVVVPGVS
+102 LDKKGIESIVVPGVS

-147 TPMPAG
+147 TPMPSG
-153 ESCEAFARTGAT
+153 EACEVFAKTGAT
-165 LAFFLSVG
+165 LAFFLSAG
-173 KLDELARQLISAGK
+173 KLDELAARLISAGK
-187 SPATA
+187 SPDTA

-272 TGKGVRKALEIS
+272 TAKGARKAVEIS
-284 QSLGKKAAIHS
+284 QSLGKTVIYS
-295 ICREGEEEGVI
+295 VGRSGEEEGVN
-306 RIAPEDFDGVLARQ
+306 RVAPEDFDQLLARQ
-320 WHLFDAHVFV
+320 WNQFDAHVFV
-330 GATGIAV
+330 GAAGIAV

-346 KTTDPA
+346 KATDPA
-352 VVSCTESGSHLI
+352 VVSCSESGSHLI

-375 RLARRLARISGGEAV
+375 RLARRLARTSGGEAV

-417 EAIKTLNAA
+417 DAIKALNAA
-426 LLAGEAVS
+426 LLAGDS
-434 FHGPQE
+434 ILFHGPQE
-440 IHERYWKD
+440 IYERYWKE
-448 CPQVIPAR
+448 CPQVIPA
-456 TDGGETGETPDMAA
+456 ETEGKEATETPDVPA
-470 VYWDEAPPEPAGKA
+470 VYWDMTAPETVGKA
-484 PFLAIHTASFVLG
+484 PALSVRSASFVLG
-497 IGCKKETAPELLKQC
+497 IGCKKGTDPELLKQS
-512 AEDFL
+512 AEEFL
-517 HQQGISRSR
+517 HREGLSRSR

-548 WGVPFRVFTPK
+548 WGVPFQVFTPDE
-559 QLDTV
+559 LDKV
-564 DVPTPSD
+564 EIPTPSD
-571 AVFGKTGTHSV
+571 TVFEKTGTHSV
-582 SEASAVLASGGKIS
+582 SEASAILASGGTLKT
-596 APKTVCA
+596 PKTVCS

-614 HGARRTD
+614 HGSRDTG
-621 RQKTGS
+621 RQGAGS
-627 VTVIG
+627 VIVIG

-648 IDRCGCLAGYTKYLD
+648 IDHCGCIAGYTRYLD

-669 HGKKIIQTGMMGEV
+669 HGKRMIQTGMMGEV

-722 NERFSPVDIEV
+722 NERFSTVGIDV

-785 LYNPAGRKRRHLMEE
+785 LYNPAGRKRRHLLEE
-800 ALDIFRNK
+800 ALNIFRNK

-816 YVRHA
+816 YVKHA
-821 GRPGQQKWVGTL
+821 GRPTQQKWVGTL
-833 EEFPLDDVDMSTLVL
+833 AEFPLEDVDMSTLVL

-872 VS
+872 IS

>member
-1 MNITRF
+1 MNTTRF

-22 TERGATLL
+22 TERGAALL

-52 PKAELHDSAKMNLEE
+52 PEAELHDSAKMNLEE

-73 RGALEGKK
+73 RGVLEGKK

-102 LDKKGIESVVVPGVS
+102 LDKKGIESIVVPGVS

-147 TPMPAG
+147 TPMPSG
-153 ESCEAFARTGAT
+153 EACEAFAKTGAT
-165 LAFFLSVG
+165 LAFFLSAG
-173 KLDELARQLISAGK
+173 KLDELAARLISAGK
-187 SPATA
+187 SPDTA

-272 TGKGVRKALEIS
+272 TAKGARKAAEIS
-284 QSLGKKAAIHS
+284 QSLGKTAIYS
-295 ICREGEEEGVI
+295 VGRNGKEEGVN
-306 RIAPEDFDGVLARQ
+306 RVKPEDFDQLLARQ
-320 WHLFDAHVFV
+320 WNQFDAHVFV
-330 GATGIAV
+330 GAAGIAV

-346 KTTDPA
+346 KATDPA
-352 VVSCTESGSHLI
+352 VVSCSESGSHLI

-403 DEAAAREQACVLNP
+403 DEAAAREKARVLNP
-417 EAIKTLNAA
+417 DAIKTLNAA
-426 LLAGEAVS
+426 LLAGDDIL

-440 IHERYWKD
+440 IYERYWKE
-448 CPQVIPAR
+448 CPPVIPAD
-456 TDGGETGETPDMAA
+456 TGGKDTTGTPDIPA
-470 VYWDEAPPEPAGKA
+470 VYWDMAPPETGRKESA
-484 PFLAIHTASFVLG
+484 LTIRSASFVLG
-497 IGCKKETAPELLKQC
+497 IGCKKGTDPGLLKQS
-512 AEDFL
+512 AEEFL
-517 HQQGISRSR
+517 HREGISRTR

-548 WGVPFRVFTPK
+548 WGVPFQVFTPA
-559 QLDTV
+559 QLDKV
-564 DVPTPSD
+564 EIPTPSD
-571 AVFGKTGTHSV
+571 AVFEKTGTHSV
-582 SEASAVLASGGKIS
+582 SEASAILASGGTLKT
-596 APKTVCA
+596 PKTVCN

-614 HGARRTD
+614 HGSRDTG
-621 RQKTGS
+621 RQGTGN
-627 VTVIG
+627 VIVIG

-648 IDRCGCLAGYTKYLD
+648 IDRCDCIAGYTKYLD

-669 HGKKIIQTGMMGEV
+669 HGKKMIQTGMMGEV

-722 NERFSPVDIEV
+722 NERFSAVRIDV

-774 EQSAGTALPVV
+774 EQGAGTALPVV
-785 LYNPAGRKRRHLMEE
+785 LYNPAGRKRRHLLEE
-800 ALDIFRNK
+800 ALNIFRNK
-808 RGGQTLCA
+808 RGGQILCA
-816 YVRHA
+816 YVKHA
-821 GRPGQQKWVGTL
+821 GRPAQQKWVGTL
-833 EEFPLDDVDMSTLVL
+833 DEFPLEDVDMSTLVL

-872 VS
+872 IS

>member
-1 MNITRF
+1 MNTSRF

-22 TERGATLL
+22 TERGAALL

-52 PKAELHDSAKMNLEE
+52 PEAELHDSAKMNLEE

-73 RGALEGKK
+73 RGVLEGKK
-81 VVRLHTGDPSM
+81 VARLHTGDPSM

-102 LDKKGIESVVVPGVS
+102 LDKKGIESIVVPGVS

-147 TPMPAG
+147 TPMPTG

-187 SPATA
+187 SPDTA

-272 TGKGVRKALEIS
+272 TAKGARKAAEIS
-284 QSLGKKAAIHS
+284 QSLGKTVIYSVCGNGEQEGAIP
-295 ICREGEEEGVI
+295 V
-306 RIAPEDFDGVLARQ
+306 APEDFDQLLARQ
-320 WHLFDAHVFV
+320 WNLFDAHVFV

-352 VVSCTESGSHLI
+352 VVCCSESGSHLI

-403 DEAAAREQACVLNP
+403 DEAAAREQARVLNP
-417 EAIKTLNAA
+417 DAIKTLNAA
-426 LLAGEAVS
+426 LLAGNAVS
-434 FHGPQE
+434 FHGPRE
-440 IHERYWKD
+440 IYERYWKE
-448 CPQVIPAR
+448 CPQVIPP
-456 TDGGETGETPDMAA
+456 ETAGKDAAETPEIPA
-470 VYWDEAPPEPAGKA
+470 VYWDVAPPESAGGGTI
-484 PFLAIHTASFVLG
+484 LSIRSASFVLG
-497 IGCKKETAPELLKQC
+497 IGCKKGTDPELLKQS

-517 HQQGISRSR
+517 HREGISRTQ
-526 LKALASCTLKEQ
+526 LEALASCTLKER
-538 EPAILALAEQ
+538 EPAILALAEE
-548 WGVPFRVFTPK
+548 WRVPFRVFTPGE
-559 QLDTV
+559 LDTV
-564 DVPTPSD
+564 KVPTPSD
-571 AVFGKTGTHSV
+571 AVFEKTGTHSV
-582 SEASAVLASGGKIS
+582 SEASAMLASGGTLRT
-596 APKTVCA
+596 PKTVCS
-603 GSITLALAACP
+603 GNVTLALAACP
-614 HGARRTD
+614 HGARNTAR
-621 RQKTGS
+621 RESGS
-627 VTVIG
+627 VIVIG
-632 LGSGAPGQL
+632 LGSGTPGQL
-641 TPEAAAA
+641 TPDAAAA
-648 IDRCGCLAGYTKYLD
+648 IDRCGCIAGYTKYLD

-669 HGKKIIQTGMMGEV
+669 HGKKMIQTGMMGEV
-683 PRCMAALEAALAGEN
+683 PRCMAALEAALAGED

-716 YELRKE
+716 YEVRNE
-722 NERFSPVDIEV
+722 NERFSPVGIEV

-743 ASALGAPLQNGF
+743 ASVLGAPLQNGF

-774 EQSAGTALPVV
+774 AQSAGTALPVV
-785 LYNPAGRKRRHLMEE
+785 LYNPAGRKRRHLLEE
-800 ALDIFRNK
+800 ALDIFTRE

-816 YVRHA
+816 YVKHA
-821 GRPGQQKWVGTL
+821 GRPAQQKWVGTL

-872 VS
+872 IS

>member
-1 MNITRF
+1 MNTTRF

-22 TERGATLL
+22 TERGAALL

-52 PKAELHDSAKMNLEE
+52 PEAELHDSAKMNLEE

-73 RGALEGKK
+73 RGVLEGKK

-102 LDKKGIESVVVPGVS
+102 LDKKGIESIVVPGVS

-147 TPMPAG
+147 TPMPSG
-153 ESCEAFARTGAT
+153 ESCEAFAKTGAT
-165 LAFFLSVG
+165 LAFFLSAG
-173 KLDELARQLISAGK
+173 KLDELAARLISAGK
-187 SPATA
+187 SPDTA

-272 TGKGVRKALEIS
+272 TAKGARKAVEIS
-284 QSLGKKAAIHS
+284 QSLGKTVIYS
-295 ICREGEEEGVI
+295 VGRSGEEEGVN
-306 RIAPEDFDGVLARQ
+306 RVAPEDFDQLLARQ
-320 WHLFDAHVFV
+320 WNQFDAHVFV
-330 GATGIAV
+330 GAAGIAV

-346 KTTDPA
+346 KATDPA
-352 VVSCTESGSHLI
+352 VVSCSESGSHLI

-417 EAIKTLNAA
+417 DAIKALNAS
-426 LLAGEAVS
+426 LLAGDS
-434 FHGPQE
+434 ILFHGPQE
-440 IHERYWKD
+440 IYERYWKE
-448 CPQVIPAR
+448 CPQVIPA
-456 TDGGETGETPDMAA
+456 ETEGKEATETPDVPA
-470 VYWDEAPPEPAGKA
+470 VYWDVTAPETVGKA
-484 PFLAIHTASFVLG
+484 PALSVRSASFVLG
-497 IGCKKETAPELLKQC
+497 IGCKKGTDPELLKQS
-512 AEDFL
+512 AEEFL
-517 HQQGISRSR
+517 HREGLSRSR

-548 WGVPFRVFTPK
+548 WGVPFQVFTPDE
-559 QLDTV
+559 LDKV
-564 DVPTPSD
+564 DIPTPSD
-571 AVFGKTGTHSV
+571 AVFEKTGTHSV
-582 SEASAVLASGGKIS
+582 SEASAILASGGTLKT
-596 APKTVCA
+596 PKTVCN

-614 HGARRTD
+614 HGSRDTGC
-621 RQKTGS
+621 QKAGS
-627 VTVIG
+627 VIVIG

-648 IDRCGCLAGYTKYLD
+648 IDRCGCIAGYTRYLD

-669 HGKKIIQTGMMGEV
+669 HGKRMIQTGMMGEV

-722 NERFSPVDIEV
+722 NERFSSVGIDV

-785 LYNPAGRKRRHLMEE
+785 LYNPAGRKRRHLLEE

-816 YVRHA
+816 YVKHA
-821 GRPGQQKWVGTL
+821 GRPAQQKWVGTL
-833 EEFPLDDVDMSTLVL
+833 DEFPLEDVDMSTLVL

-872 VS
+872 IS

>member
-1 MNITRF
+1 MNTTRF

-22 TERGATLL
+22 TERGAALL

-52 PKAELHDSAKMNLEE
+52 PEAELHDSAKMNLEE

-73 RGALEGKK
+73 RGGLEGKK

-102 LDKKGIESVVVPGVS
+102 LDKKGIESIVVPGVS

-147 TPMPAG
+147 TPMPSG
-153 ESCEAFARTGAT
+153 EACEAFAKTGAT
-165 LAFFLSVG
+165 LSFFLSAG
-173 KLDELARQLISAGK
+173 KLDELAARLISAGK
-187 SPATA
+187 SPDTA

-272 TGKGVRKALEIS
+272 TAKGARKAVEIS
-284 QSLGKKAAIHS
+284 QSLGKTVIYS
-295 ICREGEEEGVI
+295 VGRSGEEEGVN
-306 RIAPEDFDGVLARQ
+306 RVAPEDFDQLLARQ
-320 WHLFDAHVFV
+320 WNQFDAHVFV
-330 GATGIAV
+330 GAAGIAV

-346 KTTDPA
+346 KATDPA
-352 VVSCTESGSHLI
+352 VVSCSESGSHLI

-417 EAIKTLNAA
+417 DAIKALNAA
-426 LLAGEAVS
+426 LLSGDS
-434 FHGPQE
+434 ILFHGPQE
-440 IHERYWKD
+440 IYERYWKE
-448 CPQVIPAR
+448 CPQVIPA
-456 TDGGETGETPDMAA
+456 ETGGKEATETPDVPA
-470 VYWDEAPPEPAGKA
+470 VYWDMAAPETVGKA
-484 PFLAIHTASFVLG
+484 PALSIRSASFVLG
-497 IGCKKETAPELLKQC
+497 IGCKKGTDPELLKQS
-512 AEDFL
+512 AEEFL
-517 HQQGISRSR
+517 HRQGLSRSR

-548 WGVPFRVFTPK
+548 WGVPFQVFTPDE
-559 QLDTV
+559 LDKV
-564 DVPTPSD
+564 DIPTPSD
-571 AVFGKTGTHSV
+571 AVFEKTGTHSV
-582 SEASAVLASGGKIS
+582 SEASAILASGGTLKT
-596 APKTVCA
+596 PKTVCN

-614 HGARRTD
+614 HGSRDTG
-621 RQKTGS
+621 RQKAGS
-627 VTVIG
+627 VIVIG

-648 IDRCGCLAGYTKYLD
+648 IDRCGCIAGYTRYLD

-669 HGKKIIQTGMMGEV
+669 HGKRMIQTGMMGEV

-722 NERFSPVDIEV
+722 NERFSTVSIDV

-774 EQSAGTALPVV
+774 EHSAGTALPVV
-785 LYNPAGRKRRHLMEE
+785 LYNPAGRKRRHLLEE

-816 YVRHA
+816 YVKHA
-821 GRPGQQKWVGTL
+821 GRPAQQKWVGTL
-833 EEFPLDDVDMSTLVL
+833 DEFPLEDVDMSTLVL

-857 GDVLFERRGYADKYG
+857 GGVLFERRGYADKYG
-872 VS
+872 LS